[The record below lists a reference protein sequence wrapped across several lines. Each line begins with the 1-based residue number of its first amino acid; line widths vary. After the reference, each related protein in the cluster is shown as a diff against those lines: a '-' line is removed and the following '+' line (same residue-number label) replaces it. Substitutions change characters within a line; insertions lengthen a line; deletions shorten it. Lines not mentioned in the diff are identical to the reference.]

1 MLNGAES
8 TAAEVGPKVG
18 AADKVPLRW
27 VVYAS
32 FDTEGRP
39 APHALDQLQA
49 YRRAGFSTL
58 VVDTSPLIGDARR
71 QGWQDTATVW
81 FQRPNIGYDFQ
92 SFNSGLKHLTGALG
106 VDIARLHLILANDSC
121 FGPFLD
127 LEAVLA
133 GFRDQPG
140 RCVFGITDSFE
151 VHYHLQSYW
160 LYFRPD
166 VAPLAQQI
174 LAAMPIATGRS
185 EAIET
190 GELALS
196 RLLRD
201 QHCELRAYA
210 PVADTMSRFS
220 SHYGHIFSLLHLTL
234 RRIAKRPLY
243 TQRAD
248 GACLKLLLRRENALA
263 YVNPTLDYGVAAFRA
278 GLTPFVKKSL
288 LRDNPSHDPSV
299 PVGIDVASLNNAD
312 VQRLLGRHEGR
323 PNSARARRH

>member
-1 MLNGAES
+1 MSGL
-8 TAAEVGPKVG
+8 GPA
-18 AADKVPLRW
+18 AADAGLETVSDDEGPLRW
-27 VVYAS
+27 VVYSS
-32 FDTEGRP
+32 FDAEGRL
-39 APHALDQLQA
+39 APHAVDQLQA
-49 YRRAGFSTL
+49 YRRAGFATL
-58 VVDTSPLIGDARR
+58 VVDTSPLIGEARR
-71 QGWQDTATVW
+71 QSWQDAATAW
-81 FQRPNIGYDFQ
+81 FQRPNVGYDFQ

-133 GFRDQPG
+133 SFRDQPG

-174 LAAMPIATGRS
+174 LATMPVASGRL

-201 QHCELRAYA
+201 HHCELRAYA
-210 PVADTMSRFS
+210 PVADTLWRFS
-220 SHYGHIFSLLHLTL
+220 HHGGSLISLMHFAL
-234 RRIAKRPLY
+234 RRIVKRPLY
-243 TQRAD
+243 TRRAD

-288 LRDNPSHDPSV
+288 LRDNPSDDPSV
-299 PVGIDVASLNNAD
+299 PVGVDVASLSNAD
-312 VQRLLGRHEGR
+312 VQHLLGRHEGR
-323 PNSARARRH
+323 PNPVRARRH